1 MMKVWVV
8 TTGSSDVQLATDAF
22 WNDWYPGVKSDCYHL
37 PVEELRPKQVRDDE
51 SYRVAPRILG
61 KVYDAY
67 PGEVWGYLR
76 FPLLD
81 AFTARIRDECIDQ
94 IFLLLTDQ
102 SLIFGDED
110 KNDVWCPF
118 WQDTGA
124 LLPVFERY
132 FATHFAGVRLTV
144 LPLLQPTTL
153 EKGLDDWNEVL
164 TLVRTALGDEIPAQP
179 DVVYVSHQA
188 GTPAI
193 SSAVQFV
200 SLARFRGD
208 VQFLLSNE
216 YSKQTQFIVGRST
229 YLRGIQ
235 LQEAKALLYGYDYAG
250 VKELL
255 EPYLNPESE
264 QLLNAAIQW
273 NCSKFDEF
281 ARLLGIISCQRTETW
296 WWTAYEAAYLAVIR
310 HRQKD
315 IVDAFFHSFR
325 SIEGAFSEWGKNE
338 LKAHI
343 KIRNERPY
351 LQTTILSDPND
362 YFSTAKF
369 KKDGKPKDDL
379 AKLKCK
385 LEKLQGE
392 GKDIIL
398 YGENLYPLFRLCR
411 GEYKLECSE
420 LSQFWDSN
428 NGISEKRNKIFHQL
442 KGLSEIELREAW
454 NVPSIDNWQ
463 PKILSYLNFITGQSH
478 FTSLS
483 EASLMAKIHQQLET
497 AIAALAQTPD

>member
-1 MMKVWVV
+1 MTVWII
-8 TTGSSDVQLATDAF
+8 TTGSSDVQLKTEANWSTLFSKVRGEFFKKTFPPSKNGKLWTVPARVMGTVYSQSDASAYF
-22 WNDWYPGVKSDCYHL
+22 
-37 PVEELRPKQVRDDE
+37 DDL
-51 SYRVAPRILG
+51 V
-61 KVYDAY
+61 
-67 PGEVWGYLR
+67 

-81 AFTARIRDECIDQ
+81 NFVGKIQSEKLSQ
-94 IFLLLTDQ
+94 IILILTDQ
-102 SLIFGDED
+102 ENVFPISKRCSPTAE
-110 KNDVWCPF
+110 F
-118 WQDTGA
+118 WKDTC
-124 LLPVFERY
+124 
-132 FATHFAGVRLTV
+132 T
-144 LPLLQPTTL
+144 LQPILKRYL
-153 EKGLDDWNEVL
+153 ETKYPDTEILDPLILKPESPSDGLDDWDSVFKMVQSKFSKLNFPE
-164 TLVRTALGDEIPAQP
+164 DETI
-179 DVVYVSHQA
+179 YVSHQA

-193 SSAVQFV
+193 SSAIQFA
-200 SLARFRGD
+200 SLARFGQRVEFLVSSARD
-208 VQFLLSNE
+208 VKLTYKLKSSAFLKGL
-216 YSKQTQFIVGRST
+216 K
-229 YLRGIQ
+229 
-235 LQEAKALLYGYDYAG
+235 LQEAKALLERYDYAG

-255 EPYLNPESE
+255 GPYLNPEAE

-281 ARLLGIISCQRTETW
+281 ACLLGTISGQRTETW

-338 LKAHI
+338 FKAHTE
-343 KIRNERPY
+343 IRNERPY
-351 LQTTILSDPND
+351 LQTTILSDPKG

-369 KKDGKPKDDL
+369 KQDGKPKDDL

-385 LEKLQGE
+385 LEELQSA

-411 GEYKLECSE
+411 GEYKSKCSE

-442 KGLSEIELREAW
+442 KGLSEIELKEAW
-454 NVPSIDNWQ
+454 NVLTIDDWQ

-478 FTSLS
+478 FPSLS
-483 EASLMAKIHQQLET
+483 EASLMAQVHQQLET
-497 AIAALAQTPD
+497 AIASLAQSPN